1 MSPRGWDR
9 TVAERAHKPFDQSA
23 TNTLRFL
30 QELLR
35 DYHPRDFAIQLTDGS
50 SWPPEAGQFCRFTWR
65 IDDPGALCAAIL
77 SANQV
82 ALGEAYIHGAFDIES
97 DIEAAFRLGEYLLS
111 KHWSA
116 KEKLRLGAWALR
128 LLPAHGIDPHLHGRL
143 HSKQRD
149 QQAVSY
155 HYDVSNDFYALWL
168 DKEMV
173 YSCAYFHGPHDDLDT
188 AQRQKLDYC
197 CRKLRL
203 QPGDRLLDIGC
214 GWGGLIIHAAREY
227 GVHALGVTLSQR
239 QRELARQRIQTA
251 GLADRCEVRL
261 LDYRAVEQPES
272 FDKIVSVGMVEHVGE
287 SHLPEY
293 FRHVYGLLR
302 PGGVFLNHGIGRAG
316 DRPTPTELTFT
327 DVYVFPDGEL
337 STVSTMLGYA
347 EEAGFEVRDV
357 ENLREHYALTLRH
370 WLRRLEARS
379 EEAQRMVGETKY
391 RIWRVYIAGSA
402 HHFKTGRIDVYQ
414 TLLLKRDHEKS
425 RLSLTRADWYSN

>member
-1 MSPRGWDR
+1 M
-9 TVAERAHKPFDQSA
+9 AERAHKPFDQSVA
-23 TNTLRFL
+23 NTLSFL

-35 DYHPRDFAIQLTDGS
+35 DYHPRDFEVQLNDGS
-50 SWPPEAGQFCRFTWR
+50 SWAPEAGQFCRFTWR
-65 IDDPGALCAAIL
+65 INDSGVLRAAIL

-82 ALGEAYIHGAFDIES
+82 ALGEAYIHGAFEIEGA
-97 DIEAAFRLGEYLLS
+97 IEAAFRLGDYLLS
-111 KHWSA
+111 KHWTA
-116 KEKLRLGAWALR
+116 REKLRLGSWALR
-128 LLPAHGIDPHLHGRL
+128 LPHAHIVGPHLHGRL

-173 YSCAYFHGPHDDLDT
+173 YSCAYFHTPDDDLDT

-227 GVHALGVTLSQR
+227 GVRALGVTLSEQ

-287 SHLPEY
+287 SHLSEY
-293 FRHVYGLLR
+293 FHHAYRLLR

-316 DRPTPTELTFT
+316 KRPKPTELTFT

-337 STVSTMLGYA
+337 SPISTTLGYA

-370 WLRRLEARS
+370 WLRRLEAHS
-379 EEAQRMVGETKY
+379 EVARRMVGETTY

-402 HHFKTGRIDVYQ
+402 HYFRRERIDVYQ
-414 TLLLKRDHEKS
+414 TVLVKS
-425 RLSLTRADWYSN
+425 TDGKSGMPLTRADWYSN

>member
-1 MSPRGWDR
+1 M
-9 TVAERAHKPFDQSA
+9 AERAHKPFDQSA
-23 TNTLRFL
+23 TSTLHFF
-30 QELLR
+30 QALLR

-50 SWPPEAGQFCRFTWR
+50 SWPPEASQFCRFTWR
-65 IDDPGALCAAIL
+65 INDPGALRAAIL

-82 ALGEAYIHGAFDIES
+82 ALGEAYIDGAFDIEG
-97 DIEAAFRLGEYLLS
+97 DIEAAFRLGDYLLS

-128 LLPAHGIDPHLHGRL
+128 LPHAPVVEAHLHGRL

-168 DKEMV
+168 DRQMV
-173 YSCAYFHGPHDDLDT
+173 YSCAYFHTPDDDLDT

-203 QPGDRLLDIGC
+203 RAGERLLDIGC

-227 GVHALGVTLSQR
+227 GVHALGVTLSQQ
-239 QRELARQRIQTA
+239 QRELARQRIQAA

-261 LDYRAVEQPES
+261 LDYRAVDDPES

-287 SHLPEY
+287 SHLQEY
-293 FRHVYGLLR
+293 FHHAYRLLR
-302 PGGVFLNHGIGRAG
+302 PGGVFLSHGIGRAG
-316 DRPTPTELTFT
+316 DRPRPAELTFT
-327 DVYVFPDGEL
+327 DLYVFPDGEL
-337 STVSTMLGYA
+337 CPIATMLGCA
-347 EEAGFEVRDV
+347 EDAGFEVRDV

-402 HHFKTGRIDVYQ
+402 HYFKTRRIEVYQ
-414 TLLLKRDHEKS
+414 TLLVKS
-425 RLSLTRADWYSN
+425 GHGKSGLPLTREDWYSN